1 NITTDGYYNDLNGI
15 KDLISQ
21 IGTANYNSIL
31 SSIIPELD
39 NKVIHLNGSVKDF
52 YNPYKNEVVQYDEK
66 PSDLKQIHVPFL
78 LTQSGLKP
86 LTSVEMSRIYVSL
99 FDYFKESDAI
109 IVVGF
114 GFNQDDSHINGL
126 FRELVEKNNKK
137 LFVVG
142 VSDYNEIKKRA
153 INNLRIDSNSSNIIG
168 VSVDK
173 KDRTIDGKLWIS
185 YILNHLSSEES
196 SKDNQ

>member
-1 NITTDGYYNDLNGI
+1 
-15 KDLISQ
+15 
-21 IGTANYNSIL
+21 
-31 SSIIPELD
+31 
-39 NKVIHLNGSVKDF
+39 KVIHLNGSVKDF

-66 PSDLKQIHVPFL
+66 PRDLKQIHVPFL

-86 LTSVEMSRIYVSL
+86 LTSVEMSRRYVSL
-99 FDYFKESDAI
+99 FDYFKKSDVI

-126 FRELVEKNNKK
+126 FRELVEKYNKK

-142 VSDYNEIKKRA
+142 VSESNEIKQRA
-153 INNLRIDSNSSNIIG
+153 IKNLRIDSNASNIIG

-185 YILNHLSSEES
+185 HILDRLNSEES